1 MATDQELSK
10 ESRGFLDMM
19 SQKLDNLLF
28 KTGLKNR
35 PMTGNFVR
43 LQNPVSSSI
52 NTPFFQDNIYQA
64 NNIPYIPDTYG
75 VPDIYGNID
84 SQSNFNPLSQNSNLN
99 PQNNMMDLLKEKVFM
114 NYLLDNQIRQNS
126 FSNRRG
132 VTERL
137 DICFSF

>member
-43 LQNPVSSSI
+43 IQNPASSSI

-84 SQSNFNPLSQNSNLN
+84 SQSNFNTQSHMSNLN
-99 PQNNMMDLLKEKVFM
+99 SQTHMMDLLKEKVFI
-114 NYLLDNQIRQNS
+114 NYLLDNQIQQNS
-126 FSNRRG
+126 FANRRG
-132 VTERL
+132 VSERL
-137 DICFSF
+137 EIDFS

>member
-43 LQNPVSSSI
+43 IQNPASSSI

-64 NNIPYIPDTYG
+64 NNIPYFPDTYG

-84 SQSNFNPLSQNSNLN
+84 SQSNFNTQSHMSNLN
-99 PQNNMMDLLKEKVFM
+99 SQTHMMDLLKEKVFI
-114 NYLLDNQIRQNS
+114 NYLLDNQIQQNS
-126 FSNRRG
+126 FANRRG
-132 VTERL
+132 VSERL
-137 DICFSF
+137 EIDFS